1 MAKVPPEY
9 YYPYAMNSDLQTQ
22 NIDAQMSQQVPNML
36 QQQQAVQAAIIEQ
49 TNPDRVLRDIELRL
63 KGKEERADGTIQKVS
78 EPLMNDLGIGRIRS
92 LLSSVINQNTILS
105 YLEMDEIGR
114 IMIKLGDDIGD
125 SLEINWK
132 EFGINDKTI
141 LDHIVDICLIPT
153 FMTLKRAYKQNE
165 KNWLNKAV
173 IENINTSPR
182 MMPQK
187 KEGFF
192 SRFKI

>member
-22 NIDAQMSQQVPNML
+22 SIDAQMSQQVPNML

-105 YLEMDEIGR
+105 HLEMDEIGR
-114 IMIKLGDDIGD
+114 IMVKLGDDIGD

-132 EFGINDKTI
+132 EFGISDKTI
-141 LDHIVDICLIPT
+141 LDHVVDICLIPT
-153 FMTLKRAYKQNE
+153 FMTLKRAYRQSE